1 MSEYKQTPNNGSL
14 FTQKTKKNASSPDIT
29 GKMMLKK
36 SDLEF
41 ENFTDEDGN
50 SIQVARIRLS
60 AWRKKTKAGDTYL
73 SLSLNTW
80 KPEEERVQPKKIEE
94 EEPKKMEEQDD
105 DIPF

>member
-1 MSEYKQTPNNGSL
+1 MSEYKPTPNSGSL

-41 ENFTDEDGN
+41 EDFTDENGN

-80 KPEEERVQPKKIEE
+80 KPEGERVQPKQTEE
-94 EEPKKMEEQDD
+94 QPKEMEEQDD
-105 DIPF
+105 DFPF